1 MSFFVGHRS
10 QWDKSLSCI
19 LSNDASAA
27 QCVRISFSFAT
38 LFMRVHTDLHH
49 LPEFRNAVLTIGTFD
64 GVHKGHLKI
73 IRQMQQEASAIGGE
87 TLIITFHPHPR
98 NIIGSSA
105 GRLQLLTTLDE
116 RISLLDALG
125 VDHLVVIPFTKAFAA
140 QAPEEYVSDFLVRHF
155 HPHTV
160 IIGYDHRFGKD
171 RQGDYHLLEALS
183 DRYGFRVKEIDAQLS
198 QESTISSTR
207 IREALKSG
215 DTSLAEQLLGYPY
228 FIGGEVVHG
237 DKRGRTIGFPTANL
251 RLQDAEKL
259 LPADGVYA
267 IRLSIPE
274 DKGGWILKDGMM
286 NVGVRPT
293 VDGMHHLAE
302 VNIFDFNDDIYGKK
316 IKVTLHRRL
325 RAELKFPSLEALRLQ
340 LEKDRDNAISG
351 LRDAARQ
358 AL

>member
-1 MSFFVGHRS
+1 
-10 QWDKSLSCI
+10 
-19 LSNDASAA
+19 
-27 QCVRISFSFAT
+27 
-38 LFMRVHTDLHH
+38 MRVHTDLHH

-116 RISLLDALG
+116 RILLLDALG

-140 QAPEEYVSDFLVRHF
+140 QAPEEYVSDFLVRYF

-207 IREALKSG
+207 IREALKAG

-251 RLQDAEKL
+251 RLLDTEKL

-274 DKGGWILKDGMM
+274 DKGRWSSKDGMM

-302 VNIFDFNDDIYGKK
+302 VNIFDFNEDIYGK
-316 IKVTLHRRL
+316 IINITLHQRL